1 VCFSPELPVP
11 GTWDKS
17 RLPLP
22 FGQRSLVFGDPIYI
36 ARDVAKK
43 DMTSEEGEESPAMMA
58 ACELVTQALQQSQKD
73 AEGLLGKKS

>member
-1 VCFSPELPVP
+1 VP

-43 DMTSEEGEESPAMMA
+43 ASNDGEENLEMTA
-58 ACELVTQALQQSQKD
+58 ACELVTQALKQSQTD